1 MHREKIAMHT
11 YLIAYDVAQA
21 KAIKHAM
28 ATELMRIGV
37 VWARPLETTW
47 YVRTS
52 EDACDLEARLSA
64 LLDTDDGLLI
74 QPVQDQATLSN
85 TAIRWFGHRRVAVDS
100 VDRHEGALENVI
112 AFPATPQHFFETQAA
127 A

>member
-1 MHREKIAMHT
+1 MRT

-37 VWARPLETTW
+37 TWARPLETTW
-47 YVRTS
+47 YVRTA
-52 EDACDLEARLSA
+52 EAACDVEARLST

-74 QPVQDQATLSN
+74 QPVQDEATLSN
-85 TAIRWFGHRRVAVDS
+85 TAIRWFSQRRADRQPEHIDNAV
-100 VDRHEGALENVI
+100 NVI
-112 AFPATPQHFFETQAA
+112 AFPALQPHFLETAA
-127 A
+127 AA